1 MFLDYN
7 QNAKDRTI
15 AAAYSVRP
23 KPDARV
29 SAPLSWDEIGACE
42 PGDFTL
48 ATMPDRFKRVHDPHA
63 TMDQQACSIEGLLEL
78 SRRHA
83 KEGLGDAPWPPHYV
97 KQADEPPRVQPSRR
111 RIPKRPLIEIGRAE
125 KKDDALAG
133 LERWRARHPEA
144 AAHLQPADVLVDA
157 MRGRFHTWTR
167 IRVNLQHVPEELR
180 PRIPMEATDKGRLTA
195 REGQRIREVERRL
208 DRSWLYD
215 LRARRVRS
223 TRARRDPS
231 VTRPVPPSQ
240 RGPGAGM
247 GFCGRSAT
255 ARCRST
261 VGRESMEATTCPSR
275 RRFHRDRALP
285 ETAAAPPARAAG

>member
-1 MFLDYN
+1 MGRR
-7 QNAKDRTI
+7 Q
-15 AAAYSVRP
+15 
-23 KPDARV
+23 AR
-29 SAPLSWDEIGACE
+29 SIGAE
-42 PGDFTL
+42 KTRL
-48 ATMPDRFKRVHDPHA
+48 RH
-63 TMDQQACSIEGLLEL
+63 
-78 SRRHA
+78 SRRHTF
-83 KEGLGDAPWPPHYV
+83 
-97 KQADEPPRVQPSRR
+97 
-111 RIPKRPLIEIGRAE
+111 IF
-125 KKDDALAG
+125 LAG
-133 LERWRARHPEA
+133 GSAVAARRAFA
-144 AAHLQPADVLVDA
+144 AFLRSSMIAPTRRALPPS
-157 MRGRFHTWTR
+157 HTQLMLS
-167 IRVNLQHVPEELR
+167 VVVLR

-285 ETAAAPPARAAG
+285 ETAAAPPARVAG